1 MGPVKI
7 CGQLCSLFSEKPLIS
22 QVTAKTVE
30 LQGRQKSSS
39 PWGTG
44 EGAQTQALQLCTRQQ
59 SKAAGA
65 SSMQDTHSLK
75 RVPAGAS
82 TSTGK
87 GGLRALLTHSLLG
100 PGWPWPSSTLKL
112 LSFPDCLKVPRN
124 PESTFQPLLSR
135 RSHLPDVRSLSSV
148 NTLGL

>member
-22 QVTAKTVE
+22 QVTAKTVA

-44 EGAQTQALQLCTRQQ
+44 EGAQTQALQLRTRQQ

-75 RVPAGAS
+75 RVPCAGRS
-82 TSTGK
+82 LHLYWE
-87 GGLRALLTHSLLG
+87 GGVEG
-100 PGWPWPSSTLKL
+100 TL
-112 LSFPDCLKVPRN
+112 N
-124 PESTFQPLLSR
+124 PLLAGPRLALTVLHFETAIFS
-135 RSHLPDVRSLSSV
+135 
-148 NTLGL
+148 